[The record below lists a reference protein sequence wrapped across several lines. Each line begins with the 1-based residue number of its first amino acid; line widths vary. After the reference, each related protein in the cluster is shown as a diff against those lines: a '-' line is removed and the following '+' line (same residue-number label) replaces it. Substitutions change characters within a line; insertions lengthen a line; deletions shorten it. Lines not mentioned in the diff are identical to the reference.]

1 MRNKPVFPN
10 LRNVKGV
17 ITPEG
22 EALTLKTCESC
33 VPAALRGGR
42 LFLCLWDLIP
52 VLLASPGLRFDKG
65 AASCGGRISLSQSH
79 AQSVSMRQVRILR
92 KGRNEV
98 RDDQEFHS
106 N

>member
-52 VLLASPGLRFDKG
+52 VLLASPGLRFDRERRV
-65 AASCGGRISLSQSH
+65 AAAAFLYLKAMHKAFPCG
-79 AQSVSMRQVRILR
+79 
-92 KGRNEV
+92 K
-98 RDDQEFHS
+98 
-106 N
+106 